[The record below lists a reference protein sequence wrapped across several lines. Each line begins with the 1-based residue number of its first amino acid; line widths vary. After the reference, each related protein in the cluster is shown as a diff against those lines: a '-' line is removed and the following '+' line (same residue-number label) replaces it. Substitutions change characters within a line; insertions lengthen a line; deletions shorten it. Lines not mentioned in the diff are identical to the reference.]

1 MLRKWQMEPDTVR
14 DNGGRPPFERQMMLE
29 STELGRRWTTVSEE
43 WNCPF
48 LPHGGVV
55 TAITA
60 AAMAAEL
67 NTPMQR
73 LRSVTAV
80 FAGPVSPGPAEID
93 VTVLRRG
100 SSVSQLAATL
110 TNVGESAG
118 LSALAVFG
126 ARRPGFEFTDLTP
139 PQAPPPAEC
148 RSFRDQVPAVPDRD
162 AQAGGDIHFN
172 FWDHVEGRVVT
183 GHAPGDS
190 YVPVTSERVYWYRF
204 DEPPLL
210 ADGSLDPLALVTLC
224 DTMPGAVAERM
235 GPSQPAWYPPSID
248 LTVHVLGETQSEWVL
263 ARNRARHAGSGYASA
278 EIELWDPEGAL
289 LAYGT
294 QMMIF
299 TFPSGPPP
307 AESRRPPG

>member
-1 MLRKWQMEPDTVR
+1 MEPDTVR
-14 DNGGRPPFERQMMLE
+14 DNGNSSPFERQMMLE
-29 STELGRRWTTVSEE
+29 TTELGRRWTTVSEE

-48 LPHGGVV
+48 LPHGGIV

-67 NTPMQR
+67 NTPAQR

-80 FAGPVSPGPAEID
+80 FAGQVAPGPAEID

-100 SSVSQLAATL
+100 PSLSQLAATL
-110 TNVGESAG
+110 ANIGEPTG
-118 LSALAVFG
+118 LTALAAFG
-126 ARRPGFEFTDLTP
+126 AGRPGFEFTDLTP

-148 RSFRDQVPAVPDRD
+148 RSLREPPPAVPDRV
-162 AQAGGDIHFN
+162 AQGGGDHFN
-172 FWDHVEGRVVT
+172 FWDRVEGRVVT
-183 GHAPGDS
+183 GHAPWDS
-190 YVPVTSERVYWYRF
+190 YVPETSERVYWYRF

-210 ADGSLDPLALVTLC
+210 SDGSLDPLALVTLC

-235 GPSQPAWYPPSID
+235 GPNQPAWYPPSVD
-248 LTVHVLGETQSEWVL
+248 LTVHVLGETYSEWVL
-263 ARNRARHAGSGYASA
+263 ARNRARHAGSGYAST
-278 EIELWDPEGAL
+278 EIELWDPDGAL

-299 TFPSGPPP
+299 TFPSGPPS
-307 AESRRPPG
+307 AGSRRPPNGG